1 MIFFRK
7 IKLFI
12 FVCVLGLFFCG
23 SRILS
28 KGIVYI
34 YTVDCNLEWASTQ
47 QSKGHYIH
55 EIRDGL
61 KRLGYAPIF
70 TRTLDG
76 LGDFDK
82 LVLLSVVGPWAIN
95 SIKKY
100 PKEKVIA
107 FLWEPPVFA
116 PDNYEENFFNLF
128 SKVYTWD
135 DSLVDNVKFFH
146 YYYPDCFFMIDKIV
160 PFNEKKLCV
169 MMNANKD
176 SSHKYSLYGER
187 RKVIQFFEYNHSQDF
202 DLYGSWWTGLKNYR
216 GYVNSKV
223 DCMKNYRFCYAY
235 ENMCNVKGY
244 VTEKI
249 FNAFTA
255 GCVPIYWGADNIT
268 DYIPKNC
275 FIDRRDFTSD
285 EQLYQF
291 LKNMTEGEYQVYIN
305 DIKCFL
311 NSDLALVFSHEHFV
325 DIFLNGIEPGYDKTI
340 ALTVQYRNVL
350 ERLYKYLGKSF

>member
-1 MIFFRK
+1 
-7 IKLFI
+7 
-12 FVCVLGLFFCG
+12 
-23 SRILS
+23 
-28 KGIVYI
+28 
-34 YTVDCNLEWASTQ
+34 
-47 QSKGHYIH
+47 
-55 EIRDGL
+55 
-61 KRLGYAPIF
+61 
-70 TRTLDG
+70 
-76 LGDFDK
+76 
-82 LVLLSVVGPWAIN
+82 
-95 SIKKY
+95 
-100 PKEKVIA
+100 
-107 FLWEPPVFA
+107 
-116 PDNYEENFFNLF
+116 
-128 SKVYTWD
+128 
-135 DSLVDNVKFFH
+135 
-146 YYYPDCFFMIDKIV
+146 
-160 PFNEKKLCV
+160 
-169 MMNANKD
+169 
-176 SSHKYSLYGER
+176 
-187 RKVIQFFEYNHSQDF
+187 
-202 DLYGSWWTGLKNYR
+202 
-216 GYVNSKV
+216 
-223 DCMKNYRFCYAY
+223 
-235 ENMCNVKGY
+235 VKGY